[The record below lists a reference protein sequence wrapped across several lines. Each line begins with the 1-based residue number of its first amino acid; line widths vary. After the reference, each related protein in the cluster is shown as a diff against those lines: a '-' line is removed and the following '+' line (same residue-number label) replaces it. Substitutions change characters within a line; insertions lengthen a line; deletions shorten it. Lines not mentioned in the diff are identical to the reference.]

1 VKLSDSQTDFPKTLA
16 IDITGVFDLK
26 IGEYSIKQIP
36 FDPFEIKINLPQT
49 LTLDAFGESLKKS
62 LSNATDA

>member
-1 VKLSDSQTDFPKTLA
+1 MKLSDSQMDFPKTLA
-16 IDITGVFDLK
+16 IDITGIFDLK
-26 IGEYSIKQIP
+26 IGEYSVKQIP
-36 FDPFEIKINLPQT
+36 FDPFKVKIDLPHT